1 MIGNVILDYR
11 IPARLRELN
20 AFIELATD
28 LETAG
33 KVAVTIDEVTYDLS
47 DARFLLDPLADS
59 GALIARALLHFLGIS
74 YVAASGTLSGP
85 QWKRDDLKI
94 TDLNLLAVPPAQ
106 AVCGWS
112 ISPAQAEDLLK
123 LCFVTGNKVSAHLT
137 QENAVKITAS
147 ISRLKSAF
155 SLVTDLVNRE
165 VFRAL
170 GHSGVTFHM
179 GGQSGSITKR

>member
-20 AFIELATD
+20 AFIELASD

-33 KVAVTIDEVTYDLS
+33 KVSVTIGAVTYDLS

-59 GALIARALLHFLGIS
+59 GALIARALLHFMGIS
-74 YVAASGTLSGP
+74 YVAASGTLSGD
-85 QWKRDDLKI
+85 QWKGDDLRI
-94 TDLNLLAVPPAQ
+94 TDLNLPAV
-106 AVCGWS
+106 
-112 ISPAQAEDLLK
+112 SPAQAISGWTVPEAQASDLLK

-137 QENAVKITAS
+137 KQNAVTVTAS
-147 ISRLKSAF
+147 ISKLKDAF
-155 SLVTDLVNRE
+155 GLVTDLVNRD

-170 GHSGVTFHM
+170 GHSSVTFHTS
-179 GGQSGSITKR
+179 GQFGSITKR